1 MCVNR
6 RTNLSRCP
14 MKSTSNMPVTSRLIV
29 LRASN
34 GDVASRAAHLSS
46 GGREARTV
54 AISISPRGLA
64 RLLQPTKDCNT
75 SRKPTSQLDRF
86 AGVVHLFVWPNA
98 RCVA

>member
-14 MKSTSNMPVTSRLIV
+14 MKSTSNVPVTSRLIV

-46 GGREARTV
+46 GSGALV
-54 AISISPRGLA
+54 
-64 RLLQPTKDCNT
+64 
-75 SRKPTSQLDRF
+75 
-86 AGVVHLFVWPNA
+86 AGVRRAP
-98 RCVA
+98 